1 MDNTNPIVTVTL
13 TYSQAHALLAVLDDI
28 RMTGKVFDADRPAL
42 QNVAAAVEAGIKP
55 AQDALCLRSEQQ
67 AFEDA
72 AAHMS
77 QDDWDHD
84 NAWLESAGWG
94 EM

>member
-1 MDNTNPIVTVTL
+1 MHTPQAGDTEAVVASHATATPLTESTTMTDPRNNPKT
-13 TYSQAHALLAVLDDI
+13 
-28 RMTGKVFDADRPAL
+28 P
-42 QNVAAAVEAGIKP
+42 
-55 AQDALCLRSEQQ
+55 EQQ

-72 AAHMS
+72 VCHMS
-77 QDDWDHD
+77 QEDWDAD

>member
-1 MDNTNPIVTVTL
+1 MTDPRNNPKTKT
-13 TYSQAHALLAVLDDI
+13 
-28 RMTGKVFDADRPAL
+28 P
-42 QNVAAAVEAGIKP
+42 
-55 AQDALCLRSEQQ
+55 EQQ

-84 NAWLESAGWG
+84 NAWLASAGWG